1 MRTLFEKYRIK
12 LEDTPTDYVRS
23 IHSHIEW
30 DEQLIAILG
39 ARGVGKSTLILQ
51 HIKLHDEVE
60 RSLYVSADDLWF
72 ADHTLYQLAENF
84 YKEGGQKLYIDEIH
98 KYKNWSSEIKN
109 IYDTFG
115 KLKVVYTGSS
125 ILDLQKG
132 SADLSRRLLE
142 YHMYGLSFREYLE
155 FRYGITIPVHTLDE
169 ILNKQ
174 IRFPYTEFR
183 PLAHFK
189 DYIKEGYYPYFLQK
203 GYYNR
208 LSQVINRIIEMDIPA
223 FTEIS
228 ISTIEKLRK
237 LLYLIIQSVPFK
249 PNYSKIGRELE
260 ISRNTVSDLII
271 WLARA
276 DLINILREE
285 AHGIGSLGRI
295 DKIYLSNSNISYALS
310 ESLPDIGNVRE
321 TIFLTSTRPAYSVVS
336 SKNGDFKIG
345 KYIFEVG
352 GKNKKHQQVS
362 GIKDSYIV
370 KDDIEYGYGKDV
382 PLWTFGLLY

>member
-72 ADHTLYQLAENF
+72 ANHTLYQLAESF
-84 YKEGGQKLYIDEIH
+84 YNEGGQKLYINDIH

-132 SADLSRRLLE
+132 NADLSRRLLE

-285 AHGIGSLGRI
+285 AHGIGSMGRI